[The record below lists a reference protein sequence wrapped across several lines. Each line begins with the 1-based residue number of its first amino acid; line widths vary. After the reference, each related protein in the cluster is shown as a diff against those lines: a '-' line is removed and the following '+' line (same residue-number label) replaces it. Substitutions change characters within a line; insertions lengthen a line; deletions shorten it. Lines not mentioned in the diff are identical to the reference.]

1 MYEDTMPSSLDKVYL
16 SNSLAAA
23 IELDEQLDFHPDDPN
38 KGDSLPR
45 RIGSVADELVSK
57 NIRPGIVGRLIYE
70 PNLWESLGPRQTC
83 LALLSVQD
91 VFIETF
97 IFIAG
102 SSRNDFFEYFSLWA
116 PENQKSMSPLAFAGQ
131 LLKLRISVE
140 TEGAGKD
147 WTQYRPTVEELKGM
161 AIFGALMDPSCW
173 PSELNLND
181 DILSKRTFKSYYF
194 SNWFFHLLDAHY
206 QRDIRNEW
214 YFFRYQECYQ
224 KYDYILK
231 GMMDSKLMKAER
243 ERLGAL
249 KPMRDYVYPDGIEAL
264 QKKFGLS

>member
-1 MYEDTMPSSLDKVYL
+1 MYEDTMPSSLDSVYL

-23 IELDEQLDFHPDDPN
+23 IELDEQLDFHPDDPD
-38 KGDSLPR
+38 KGDSLTR
-45 RIGSVADELVSK
+45 RIARVGEELVRKS
-57 NIRPGIVGRLIYE
+57 IRPGIIGRLIYD
-70 PNLWESLGPRQTC
+70 PSLWLSLDQRQTL
-83 LALLSVQD
+83 LALVAAQD
-91 VFIETF
+91 VIKETVGFLIELE
-97 IFIAG
+97 I
-102 SSRNDFFEYFSLWA
+102 DFNNYFSKWK
-116 PENQKSMSPLAFAGQ
+116 PSDRAFVAAGK
-131 LLKLRISVE
+131 LLKLGISVE
-140 TEGAGKD
+140 TEGAGDHWK
-147 WTQYRPTVEELKGM
+147 QYRPRLLELKAL
-161 AIFGALMDPSCW
+161 AIFGALTDPRCW
-173 PSELNLND
+173 PSEINFED
-181 DILSKRTFKSYYF
+181 DIENKRTFKSYYF